1 MNCLFCKSE
10 LENEYTNYIA
20 DLGEKIKIR
29 RKELELTMLQVAK
42 KVGVSEATVSRWE
55 SGDIANMRR
64 DKIVSLANALQVAP
78 SFIMDETTSK
88 YNDIS
93 SLAKYGIR
101 PIKTKKFPM
110 LGEIACGKPIY
121 CNEDYETYIEASE
134 DINADFCLTAKGD
147 SMINARIFDG
157 DIVFIREQPT
167 VENGEIA
174 AIVIDDSATLKR
186 VYLKSDKIILR
197 PENPIYD
204 DIIYEKEDMNMVRIL
219 GKAVAFQSAV
229 R

>member
-1 MNCLFCKSE
+1 MFGKKL
-10 LENEYTNYIA
+10 LEARKRKGFTLEQLA
-20 DLGEKIKIR
+20 DIYNKQFGGGLSKGTLSKYEHEKQEPMIS
-29 RKELELTMLQVAK
+29 T
-42 KVGVSEATVSRWE
+42 VG
-55 SGDIANMRR
+55 N
-64 DKIVSLANALQVAP
+64 LANILGVTVDFLIDDTDSIHIDSA
-78 SFIMDETTSK
+78 
-88 YNDIS
+88 S

-121 CNEDYETYIEASE
+121 CDEDYETYIEASE

-219 GKAVAFQSAV
+219 GKAVAFQSSV

>member
-1 MNCLFCKSE
+1 MMV
-10 LENEYTNYIA
+10 YTLIKGVRKLNIGQR
-20 DLGEKIKIR
+20 LKQLREEKK
-29 RKELELTMLQVAK
+29 LTQED
-42 KVGVSEATVSRWE
+42 VGNLIGVTKATVNRYETGEIDIKRTIAIKLSKVFNVSPAYIMGWE
-55 SGDIANMRR
+55 EPFN
-64 DKIVSLANALQVAP
+64 
-78 SFIMDETTSK
+78 
-88 YNDIS
+88 NDIS

-219 GKAVAFQSAV
+219 GKAVAFQSSV

>member
-1 MNCLFCKSE
+1 MNNNIDF
-10 LENEYTNYIA
+10 
-20 DLGEKIKIR
+20 EKR
-29 RKELELTMLQVAK
+29 RKELGLTLEEVGNY
-42 KVGVSEATVSRWE
+42 VGVSKSTVKKWE
-55 SGDIANMRR
+55 TGFIDNMKR
-64 DKIVSLANALQVAP
+64 DKIALLAKILKISP
-78 SFIMDETTSK
+78 LSILGIDENTQD
-88 YNDIS
+88 NIS

-121 CNEDYETYIEASE
+121 CDEDYETYIEASE
-134 DINADFCLTAKGD
+134 NINADFCLTAKGD

-204 DIIYEKEDMNMVRIL
+204 DIIYEKEDMNLVRIL
-219 GKAVAFQSAV
+219 GKAVAFQSSV

>member
-1 MNCLFCKSE
+1 MFGKKL
-10 LENEYTNYIA
+10 LEARKRKGFTLEQLA
-20 DLGEKIKIR
+20 DIYNKQFDGSLSKGTLSKYEHEKQEPMIS
-29 RKELELTMLQVAK
+29 T
-42 KVGVSEATVSRWE
+42 VG
-55 SGDIANMRR
+55 N
-64 DKIVSLANALQVAP
+64 LANILGVTVDYLIDDTD
-78 SFIMDETTSK
+78 SIHIDSV
-88 YNDIS
+88 S
-93 SLAKYGIR
+93 SLSKYGIR

-121 CNEDYETYIEASE
+121 CDEDYETYIEASE
-134 DINADFCLTAKGD
+134 DIKADFCLTAKGD

-157 DIVFIREQPT
+157 DIVFIKEQPI

-174 AIVIDDSATLKR
+174 AIIIEDSATLKR

-204 DIIYEKEDMNMVRIL
+204 DIIYEKDDMNRVHIL
-219 GKAVAFQSAV
+219 GKAVAFQSSV

>member
-1 MNCLFCKSE
+1 MFGKKL
-10 LENEYTNYIA
+10 LEA
-20 DLGEKIKIR
+20 
-29 RKELELTMLQVAK
+29 RKRKGFTLEQ
-42 KVGVSEATVSRWE
+42 
-55 SGDIANMRR
+55 
-64 DKIVSLANALQVAP
+64 LANIYNKKFDGSL
-78 SFIMDETTSK
+78 SKGTISK
-88 YNDIS
+88 YEHEKQEPMISTVGNLANILGVTVDYLIDDTDSIHIDSVS
-93 SLAKYGIR
+93 SLSKYGIC

-121 CNEDYETYIEASE
+121 CDEDYETYIEASE
-134 DINADFCLTAKGD
+134 DIKADFCLTAKGD

-157 DIVFIREQPT
+157 DIVFIKEQPI

-174 AIVIDDSATLKR
+174 AIIIDDSATLKR

-204 DIIYEKEDMNMVRIL
+204 DIVYEKDDMNMVHIL
-219 GKAVAFQSAV
+219 GKAVAFQSSV